1 MLLIDKRRSNRRSST
16 VTFGAEA
23 VVMNVRY
30 WPNVDG
36 QERQL
41 SAKSSHSSVPTFAGQ
56 PSSKIALLS
65 CGPITV
71 S

>member
-30 WPNVDG
+30 WPEAVG
-36 QERQL
+36 HERL
-41 SAKSSHSSVPTFAGQ
+41 LLGETASWVVSSHSLTSANHWP
-56 PSSKIALLS
+56 
-65 CGPITV
+65 PI
-71 S
+71 